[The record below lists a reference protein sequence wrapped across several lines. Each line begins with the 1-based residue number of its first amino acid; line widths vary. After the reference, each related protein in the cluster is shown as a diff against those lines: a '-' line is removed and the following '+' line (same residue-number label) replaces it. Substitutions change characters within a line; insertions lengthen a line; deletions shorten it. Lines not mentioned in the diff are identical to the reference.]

1 MLLTWL
7 EVQPERLVQA
17 LSLVPPV
24 RSEQEQLRALPVLP
38 VQELSLVPPAVWE
51 LLPEQELYSAPG

>member
-1 MLLTWL
+1 LLLTWL

-24 RSEQEQLRALPVLP
+24 RSEQEQLRAQSVQSE
-38 VQELSLVPPAVWE
+38 QELSLEPAVWE
-51 LLPEQELYSAPG
+51 LLPEQELYSALG

>member
-24 RSEQEQLRALPVLP
+24 RSEQEQLRAQSVQSE
-38 VQELSLVPPAVWE
+38 QELSLEPAVWE
-51 LLPEQELYSAPG
+51 LLPEQELYSALG

>member
-1 MLLTWL
+1 M
-7 EVQPERLVQA
+7 QPERLVQA